1 MLKDSFSEFVSD
13 RVAVSLIFSECN
25 NPQWQ
30 SKNQEVNGVFVKI
43 QSQIPHKLRERM
55 DRLAALQNQLCEIAC
70 ADCYYQ
76 GFRDAL
82 KIFAGM

>member
-1 MLKDSFSEFVSD
+1 MLKDSFLEFVSD
-13 RVAVSLIFSECN
+13 RVALTLIKSESGN
-25 NPQWQ
+25 KKWQ
-30 SKNQEVNGVFVKI
+30 SKNQELNDTFVKI

-55 DRLAALQNQLCEIAC
+55 DILAALQNQLCEISC

-76 GFRDAL
+76 GFADAL